1 MSVTRKLIIAMFVIG
16 GALATMNSGLTGY
29 DSYRASSQAVEAAQ
43 KANVDAVA
51 KNAEINAELAKTTDP
66 KEREDLQE
74 QKQEVKPVTWA
85 QRYGWL
91 LATGLMTIAAF
102 GSLVLAC
109 AMLWKRQEGMP
120 ITWAEAM
127 IYSTVF
133 FFYLVIAN
141 GFIPHYMIQ
150 IWDASI
156 APNLKDPMTVFGTKQ
171 IASIW
176 NENALGWQWS
186 WRTLR
191 DIVVSGWY
199 VVVLLGTILG
209 IYWAQEWPKRQA
221 KEGAAAK
228 AITSPY
234 GRPMLQAGD

>member
-16 GALATMNSGLTGY
+16 GALATMNTGLTGF
-29 DSYRASSQAVEAAQ
+29 DSYRASSQALDAAQ

-51 KNAEINAELAKTTDP
+51 KNEQLNVELAATTDP
-66 KEREDLQE
+66 KEREALQD
-74 QKQEVKPVTWA
+74 QKQQVSPISWA

-91 LATGLMTIAAF
+91 LATVLMTVAAF
-102 GSLVLAC
+102 GSLVLVC

-156 APNLKDPMTVFGTKQ
+156 APNLAEPMTVVGTKQ

-176 NENALGWQWS
+176 NENALGLQWS
-186 WRTLR
+186 WNTLR

-199 VVVLLGTILG
+199 VVVLLATILG

-221 KEGAAAK
+221 KEGDTAK